1 MTIKDTVV
9 NLSVFIFCIA
19 KDQFIYTIPHT
30 YLTVIISFN
39 ELASKSITMFLIILG
54 LLLIIIIS
62 AAAKNNFAIA
72 KFVGIGR
79 IVGLL
84 FILIGISTACIKQ
97 IDAGEVGV
105 KVLFG
110 SVQNEV
116 LQSGLHFVNPLLD
129 IKRLD
134 VKTQNYTMSGVHDEG
149 DKAGDDAIRVLTSD
163 GLEVTID
170 LTVLYRVVA
179 ADAPRLLRETGEDF
193 RDKIVRPITRTKIR
207 DNAVYYQAVDLF
219 GNKRDEFQQR
229 IYKTIEDDFKK
240 RGLMLEQL
248 LVRNITLPNSVKAS
262 IESKINAEQDAKK
275 MEFVLLKEKQE
286 AERKRVEAQGIA
298 DYQRIINTGLTD
310 QQLQY
315 EQIKAMKEIALSQN
329 AKIIVMGKGNTPLII
344 DGKQ

>member
-1 MTIKDTVV
+1 
-9 NLSVFIFCIA
+9 
-19 KDQFIYTIPHT
+19 
-30 YLTVIISFN
+30 
-39 ELASKSITMFLIILG
+39 MFLIVIG
-54 LLLIIIIS
+54 FILIIVTS
-62 AAAKNNFAIA
+62 VVLKNNPALA
-72 KFVGIGR
+72 KFKPIGR
-79 IVGLL
+79 IAGII
-84 FILIGISTACIKQ
+84 FILLGVFGACVKQ
-97 IDAGEVGV
+97 IDAGQVGV

-110 SVQNEV
+110 SIQNDV
-116 LQSGLHFVNPLLD
+116 MGSGLHFINPLLD
-129 IKRLD
+129 IKKLD

-149 DKAGDDAIRVLTSD
+149 TQVGDDAIRVLTSD

-179 ADAPRLLRETGEDF
+179 ADAPRLLRETGDDY

-219 GNKRDEFQQR
+219 GSKRDVFQQR
-229 IYKTIEDDFKK
+229 IYKSIEEDFKK

-315 EQIKAMKEIALSQN
+315 EQIKAMKELALSTN
-329 AKIIVMGKGNTPLII
+329 SKVIVMGKGNTPIII